1 MAQCAGC
8 GTKVGCACRL
18 NNGLCA
24 SCRAKL
30 KEKQG
35 KK

>member
-8 GTKVGCACRL
+8 GAQVGCSCRL
-18 NNGLCA
+18 NNGLCGA
-24 SCRAKL
+24 CQAKL
-30 KEKQG
+30 KENQG